1 MENIPVC
8 LAGVTG
14 CLAQSLDTT
23 AASTLILVTTLEVQL
38 SCAHGEEILHI
49 FHDSVSDG
57 TAAFLMSRCD

>member
-14 CLAQSLDTT
+14 CLAQSLYTT
-23 AASTLILVTTLEVQL
+23 AASTLIVTTLDVQL

-49 FHDSVSDG
+49 FHDSVSND
-57 TAAFLMSRCD
+57 TATFLMSHCD